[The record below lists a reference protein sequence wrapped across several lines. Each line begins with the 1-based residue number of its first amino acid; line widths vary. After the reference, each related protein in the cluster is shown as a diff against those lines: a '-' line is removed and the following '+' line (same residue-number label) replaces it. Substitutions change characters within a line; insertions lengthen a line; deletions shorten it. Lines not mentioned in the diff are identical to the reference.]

1 MCGFV
6 GFIDEND
13 QTYDHR
19 AAIIAM
25 ADAIAHRGP
34 DSEGYFND
42 GRTALGFRRLAIIDL
57 AGANQPLYNE
67 NRSLVLVFNGEIYN
81 YRELRRQLIAAG
93 HAFSTQGD
101 AEVVLH
107 GFEQWGE
114 GVLDRLRGMFAFA
127 LYDTATGELFCAR
140 DTFGIKPL
148 YYAVEGGRILFGSEI
163 KGLLAHPH
171 ARRSLNERRLA
182 HWLCMEYLPDEE
194 TLYAV
199 EGGRILFGSE
209 IKGLLAHPHAR
220 RSLNERRLAHWLC
233 MEYLPDEETLFEGVR
248 KLPAGHWLRWR
259 NGRAERGRWFVPRF
273 APDAGRSLKESAE
286 AIEAALRESV
296 AAHAIADVDV
306 GCFLSAGVDSSLV
319 AREAARIMEARAFTI
334 GWGEG
339 RFSELEAAATF
350 ARATGLP
357 NEGRILGAE
366 QFFASVPAVQYAM
379 DEPLPYAMDEPL
391 PNPSAVP
398 LYHLCAMAAESV
410 KVVLSGEG
418 ADELFGGYPYYQE
431 CLAFAPYMTVPAPA
445 RRALAAAARRLPEG
459 THGRRFLMR
468 GAHPLPERYIRLEY
482 NFPWAE
488 ALDLLAPE
496 LGARCAAAPTPWELA
511 APLFAEI
518 EADEITAMQTYNFP
532 WAEALDLLAPE
543 LGARCAAAPTP
554 WELAAPLFAEIE
566 ADEITAMQTADILTW
581 MQQDILLKADKMS
594 MASSLELRVPFL
606 DREVFALASTLP
618 VSQRVGRRETKIA
631 LRAAAARTLPQATAA
646 MPKQGFVTPLA
657 QWLRKDPWR
666 EQVHEVLNSE
676 RARRFFRTDRLN
688 ALLDE
693 HQRGPR
699 SHMKKIWSAYCFLIW
714 HEQYFG

>member
-19 AAIIAM
+19 ATIVAM
-25 ADAIAHRGP
+25 ANAIAHRGP
-34 DSEGYFND
+34 DSEGYFSD
-42 GRTALGFRRLAIIDL
+42 GRAALGFRRLAIIDL

-81 YRELRRQLIAAG
+81 YQELRRQLIAAG
-93 HAFSTQGD
+93 HTFSTQGD
-101 AEVVLH
+101 AEVMLH

-140 DTFGIKPL
+140 DAFGIKPL
-148 YYAVEGGRILFGSEI
+148 YYAAEG
-163 KGLLAHPH
+163 
-171 ARRSLNERRLA
+171 
-182 HWLCMEYLPDEE
+182 D
-194 TLYAV
+194 
-199 EGGRILFGSE
+199 RILFGSE

-319 AREAARIMEARAFTI
+319 AREAARIMEARTFTI

-357 NEGRILGAE
+357 NEGRILDAE
-366 QFFASVPAVQYAM
+366 QFFASVPAVQ
-379 DEPLPYAMDEPL
+379 YAMDEPL

-431 CLAFAPYMTVPAPA
+431 CLAFAPYMMVPAPA
-445 RRALAAAARRLPEG
+445 RRALAAAARHLPEG

-468 GAHPLPERYIRLEY
+468 GAHPLPERYIRLE
-482 NFPWAE
+482 
-488 ALDLLAPE
+488 
-496 LGARCAAAPTPWELA
+496 
-511 APLFAEI
+511 
-518 EADEITAMQTYNFP
+518 YNFP

-618 VSQRVGRRETKIA
+618 ASQRVGRRETKIA

-657 QWLRKDPWR
+657 QWLQEEPWHS
-666 EQVHEVLNSE
+666 QVREVLNSE

-699 SHMKKIWSAYCFLIW
+699 SHMKKIWSAYCFLNW
-714 HEQYFG
+714 HEQYFD

>member
-194 TLYAV
+194 TL
-199 EGGRILFGSE
+199 
-209 IKGLLAHPHAR
+209 
-220 RSLNERRLAHWLC
+220 
-233 MEYLPDEETLFEGVR
+233 FEGVR

-273 APDAGRSLKESAE
+273 APDAGRSLEESAE

-319 AREAARIMEARAFTI
+319 AREAARIMEARTFTI

-366 QFFASVPAVQYAM
+366 QFFALVPAVQ
-379 DEPLPYAMDEPL
+379 YAMDEPL

-445 RRALAAAARRLPEG
+445 RRALAAAARHLPEG

-468 GAHPLPERYIRLEY
+468 GAHPLPERYIRLE
-482 NFPWAE
+482 
-488 ALDLLAPE
+488 
-496 LGARCAAAPTPWELA
+496 
-511 APLFAEI
+511 
-518 EADEITAMQTYNFP
+518 YNFP

-618 VSQRVGRRETKIA
+618 ASQRVGRRETKIA

-657 QWLRKDPWR
+657 QWLQEEPWHS
-666 EQVHEVLNSE
+666 QVREVLNGE

-699 SHMKKIWSAYCFLIW
+699 SLMKKIWSAYCFLIW

>member
-19 AAIIAM
+19 AVIVAM

-34 DSEGYFND
+34 DSEGHFED
-42 GRTALGFRRLAIIDL
+42 GRAALGFRRLAIIDL

-114 GVLDRLRGMFAFA
+114 GALDRLRGMFAFA

-140 DTFGIKPL
+140 DAFGIKPL
-148 YYAVEGGRILFGSEI
+148 YYAAEG
-163 KGLLAHPH
+163 
-171 ARRSLNERRLA
+171 
-182 HWLCMEYLPDEE
+182 D
-194 TLYAV
+194 
-199 EGGRILFGSE
+199 RILFGSE

-233 MEYLPDEETLFEGVR
+233 MEYLPDEETLFEDVR
-248 KLPAGHWLRWR
+248 KLPAGHWLRWH

-273 APDAGRSLKESAE
+273 APDAGRSLEESAE

-319 AREAARIMEARAFTI
+319 AREAARIMEARTFTI

-339 RFSELEAAATF
+339 RFSELEAAAAF

-366 QFFASVPAVQYAM
+366 QFFASVPAVQ
-379 DEPLPYAMDEPL
+379 YAMDEPL

-431 CLAFAPYMTVPAPA
+431 CLAFAPYMMVPAPA
-445 RRALAAAARRLPEG
+445 RRALAAAARHLPEG

-468 GAHPLPERYIRLEY
+468 GAHPLPERYIRLE
-482 NFPWAE
+482 
-488 ALDLLAPE
+488 
-496 LGARCAAAPTPWELA
+496 
-511 APLFAEI
+511 
-518 EADEITAMQTYNFP
+518 YNFP

-618 VSQRVGRRETKIA
+618 ASQRVGRRETKIA

-657 QWLRKDPWR
+657 QWLREEPWHS
-666 EQVHEVLNSE
+666 QVREVLNSE

-714 HEQYFG
+714 HEQYFD

>member
-19 AAIIAM
+19 AAIAAM

-42 GRTALGFRRLAIIDL
+42 GRAALGFRRLAIIDL

-67 NRSLVLVFNGEIYN
+67 NRSLMLVFNGEIYN

-107 GFEQWGE
+107 GFERWGA

-140 DTFGIKPL
+140 DAFGIKPL
-148 YYAVEGGRILFGSEI
+148 YYAAEG
-163 KGLLAHPH
+163 
-171 ARRSLNERRLA
+171 
-182 HWLCMEYLPDEE
+182 D
-194 TLYAV
+194 
-199 EGGRILFGSE
+199 RILFGSE

-273 APDAGRSLKESAE
+273 APDAGRSLEESAE

-306 GCFLSAGVDSSLV
+306 GCSLSAGVDSSLV
-319 AREAARIMEARAFTI
+319 AREAARIMEARTFTI

-366 QFFASVPAVQYAM
+366 QFFASVPAVQ
-379 DEPLPYAMDEPL
+379 YAMDEPL

-518 EADEITAMQTYNFP
+518 K
-532 WAEALDLLAPE
+532 
-543 LGARCAAAPTP
+543 
-554 WELAAPLFAEIE
+554 

-618 VSQRVGRRETKIA
+618 AFQRVGRRETKIA

-657 QWLRKDPWR
+657 QWLQEEPWHS
-666 EQVHEVLNSE
+666 QVREVLNSE

-699 SHMKKIWSAYCFLIW
+699 SHMKKIWSAYCFLNW
-714 HEQYFG
+714 HEQYFD

>member
-13 QTYDHR
+13 QTYDRR
-19 AAIIAM
+19 AAIVAM

-34 DSEGYFND
+34 DSEGYFED
-42 GRTALGFRRLAIIDL
+42 GRAALGFRRLAIIDL

-107 GFEQWGE
+107 GFEQWGA

-140 DTFGIKPL
+140 DAFGIKPL
-148 YYAVEGGRILFGSEI
+148 YYAVEGDRILFGSEI

-171 ARRSLNERRLA
+171 A
-182 HWLCMEYLPDEE
+182 H
-194 TLYAV
+194 
-199 EGGRILFGSE
+199 
-209 IKGLLAHPHAR
+209 

-273 APDAGRSLKESAE
+273 APDAGRSLEESAE

-296 AAHAIADVDV
+296 AAHAIADVDA

-319 AREAARIMEARAFTI
+319 AREAARIMEARTFTI

-357 NEGRILGAE
+357 NEGRILDAE
-366 QFFASVPAVQYAM
+366 QFFASVPAVQ
-379 DEPLPYAMDEPL
+379 YAMDEPL

-431 CLAFAPYMTVPAPA
+431 CLAFAPYMAVPAPM
-445 RRALAAAARRLPEG
+445 RRAAGAAARRLPEG
-459 THGRRFLMR
+459 THGRRFLLR
-468 GAHPLPERYIRLEY
+468 GAHPLSERYLRLEY
-482 NFPWAE
+482 NVTWAE
-488 ALDLLAPE
+488 ALGLLAPE
-496 LGARCAAAPTPWELA
+496 VGARCAAAPAPWELT

-518 EADEITAMQTYNFP
+518 ET
-532 WAEALDLLAPE
+532 
-543 LGARCAAAPTP
+543 
-554 WELAAPLFAEIE
+554 
-566 ADEITAMQTADILTW
+566 DEITAMQTADILTW

-657 QWLRKDPWR
+657 QWLQEEPWHN
-666 EQVHEVLNSE
+666 QVREVLNSE

-699 SHMKKIWSAYCFLIW
+699 SHMKKIWSAYCFLNW
-714 HEQYFG
+714 HEQYFD

>member
-34 DSEGYFND
+34 DSEGYFED
-42 GRTALGFRRLAIIDL
+42 GRAALGFRRLAIIDL

-101 AEVVLH
+101 AEVALH

-140 DTFGIKPL
+140 DAFGIKPL

-163 KGLLAHPH
+163 KGLLAHP
-171 ARRSLNERRLA
+171 N
-182 HWLCMEYLPDEE
+182 
-194 TLYAV
+194 
-199 EGGRILFGSE
+199 
-209 IKGLLAHPHAR
+209 AR

-248 KLPAGHWLRWR
+248 KLSAGHWLRWR
-259 NGRAERGRWFVPRF
+259 DGHATCGRWFAPRF
-273 APDAGRSLKESAE
+273 VPDAGRSLEETAE
-286 AIEAALRESV
+286 AIEVALRESV

-319 AREAARIMEARAFTI
+319 AREAARIMEARTFTI

-366 QFFASVPAVQYAM
+366 QFFASVPAVQ
-379 DEPLPYAMDEPL
+379 YAMDEPL

-431 CLAFAPYMTVPAPA
+431 CLAFAPYMMVPAPA
-445 RRALAAAARRLPEG
+445 RRALAAAARHLPEG

-468 GAHPLPERYIRLEY
+468 GAHPLPERYIRLE
-482 NFPWAE
+482 
-488 ALDLLAPE
+488 
-496 LGARCAAAPTPWELA
+496 
-511 APLFAEI
+511 
-518 EADEITAMQTYNFP
+518 YNFP

-618 VSQRVGRRETKIA
+618 ASQRVGRRETKIA

-657 QWLRKDPWR
+657 QWLREEPWHS
-666 EQVHEVLNSE
+666 QVREVLNSE

-714 HEQYFG
+714 HEQYFD

>member
-19 AAIIAM
+19 AAIVAM

-34 DSEGYFND
+34 DSEGYFED
-42 GRTALGFRRLAIIDL
+42 GRAALGFRRLAIIDL

-107 GFEQWGE
+107 GFERWGA

-140 DTFGIKPL
+140 DAFGIKPL
-148 YYAVEGGRILFGSEI
+148 YYAAEG
-163 KGLLAHPH
+163 
-171 ARRSLNERRLA
+171 
-182 HWLCMEYLPDEE
+182 D
-194 TLYAV
+194 
-199 EGGRILFGSE
+199 RILFGSE

-319 AREAARIMEARAFTI
+319 AREAARIMEARTFTI

-357 NEGRILGAE
+357 NEGRILDAE
-366 QFFASVPAVQYAM
+366 QFFASVPAVQ
-379 DEPLPYAMDEPL
+379 YAMDEPL

-431 CLAFAPYMTVPAPA
+431 CLAFAPYMMVPAPA
-445 RRALAAAARRLPEG
+445 RRALAAAARHLPEG

-518 EADEITAMQTYNFP
+518 ET
-532 WAEALDLLAPE
+532 
-543 LGARCAAAPTP
+543 
-554 WELAAPLFAEIE
+554 
-566 ADEITAMQTADILTW
+566 DEITAMQTADILTW

-606 DREVFALASTLP
+606 DREVFDLASTLP
-618 VSQRVGRRETKIA
+618 ASQRVGRRETKIA

-657 QWLRKDPWR
+657 QWLREEPWHS
-666 EQVHEVLNSE
+666 QVREVLNSE

-714 HEQYFG
+714 HEQYFD

>member
-19 AAIIAM
+19 AAIVAM

-34 DSEGYFND
+34 DSEGYFED
-42 GRTALGFRRLAIIDL
+42 GRAALGFRRLAIIDL

-107 GFEQWGE
+107 GFERWGA

-140 DTFGIKPL
+140 DAFGIKPL
-148 YYAVEGGRILFGSEI
+148 YYAAEG
-163 KGLLAHPH
+163 
-171 ARRSLNERRLA
+171 
-182 HWLCMEYLPDEE
+182 D
-194 TLYAV
+194 
-199 EGGRILFGSE
+199 RILFGSE

-296 AAHAIADVDV
+296 TAHAIADVDV

-319 AREAARIMEARAFTI
+319 AREAARIMEARTFTI

-366 QFFASVPAVQYAM
+366 QFFASVPAVQ
-379 DEPLPYAMDEPL
+379 YAMDEPL

-431 CLAFAPYMTVPAPA
+431 CLAFAPYMTVPVPA

-518 EADEITAMQTYNFP
+518 K
-532 WAEALDLLAPE
+532 
-543 LGARCAAAPTP
+543 
-554 WELAAPLFAEIE
+554 

-618 VSQRVGRRETKIA
+618 ASQRVGRRETKIA
-631 LRAAAARTLPQATAA
+631 LRAAAARTLPQATAT

-657 QWLRKDPWR
+657 QWLQEEPWHS
-666 EQVHEVLNSE
+666 QVREVLNSE

-699 SHMKKIWSAYCFLIW
+699 SHMKKIWSAYCFLNW
-714 HEQYFG
+714 HEQYFD

>member
-19 AAIIAM
+19 AAIAAM

-42 GRTALGFRRLAIIDL
+42 GRAALGFRRLAIIDL

-114 GVLDRLRGMFAFA
+114 AVLDRLRGMFAFA

-140 DTFGIKPL
+140 DAFGIKPL
-148 YYAVEGGRILFGSEI
+148 Y
-163 KGLLAHPH
+163 
-171 ARRSLNERRLA
+171 
-182 HWLCMEYLPDEE
+182 
-194 TLYAV
+194 YAV

-273 APDAGRSLKESAE
+273 APDAGRSLEESAE

-319 AREAARIMEARAFTI
+319 AREAARIMEARTFTI

-357 NEGRILGAE
+357 NEGRILDAE
-366 QFFASVPAVQYAM
+366 QFFASVPAVQ
-379 DEPLPYAMDEPL
+379 YAMDEPL

-431 CLAFAPYMTVPAPA
+431 CLAFAPYMMVPAPG
-445 RRALAAAARRLPEG
+445 RRALAAAARHLPEG

-468 GAHPLPERYIRLEY
+468 GAHPLPERYIRLE
-482 NFPWAE
+482 
-488 ALDLLAPE
+488 
-496 LGARCAAAPTPWELA
+496 
-511 APLFAEI
+511 
-518 EADEITAMQTYNFP
+518 YNFP

-618 VSQRVGRRETKIA
+618 ASQRVGRRETKIA

-657 QWLRKDPWR
+657 QWLQEEPWHS
-666 EQVHEVLNSE
+666 QVREVLNSE

-714 HEQYFG
+714 HEQYFS

>member
-19 AAIIAM
+19 AAIVAM

-34 DSEGYFND
+34 DSEGYFED
-42 GRTALGFRRLAIIDL
+42 GRAALGFRRLAIIDL

-107 GFEQWGE
+107 GFERWGA

-140 DTFGIKPL
+140 DAFGIKPL
-148 YYAVEGGRILFGSEI
+148 YYAAEG
-163 KGLLAHPH
+163 
-171 ARRSLNERRLA
+171 
-182 HWLCMEYLPDEE
+182 D
-194 TLYAV
+194 
-199 EGGRILFGSE
+199 RILFGSE

-319 AREAARIMEARAFTI
+319 AREAARIMEARTFTI

-357 NEGRILGAE
+357 NEGRILDAE
-366 QFFASVPAVQYAM
+366 QFFASVPAVQ
-379 DEPLPYAMDEPL
+379 YAMDEPL

-431 CLAFAPYMTVPAPA
+431 CLAFAPYMMVPAPA
-445 RRALAAAARRLPEG
+445 RRALAAAARHLPEG

-468 GAHPLPERYIRLEY
+468 GAHPLPERYIRLE
-482 NFPWAE
+482 
-488 ALDLLAPE
+488 
-496 LGARCAAAPTPWELA
+496 
-511 APLFAEI
+511 
-518 EADEITAMQTYNFP
+518 YNFP

-618 VSQRVGRRETKIA
+618 ASQRVGRRETKIA

-657 QWLRKDPWR
+657 QWLREEPWHS
-666 EQVHEVLNSE
+666 QVREVLNSE

-714 HEQYFG
+714 HEQYFD

>member
-19 AAIIAM
+19 AAIVAM

-34 DSEGYFND
+34 DSEGYFED
-42 GRTALGFRRLAIIDL
+42 GRAALGFRRLAIIDL

-107 GFEQWGE
+107 GFERWGA

-140 DTFGIKPL
+140 DAFGIKPL
-148 YYAVEGGRILFGSEI
+148 YYAAEG
-163 KGLLAHPH
+163 
-171 ARRSLNERRLA
+171 
-182 HWLCMEYLPDEE
+182 D
-194 TLYAV
+194 
-199 EGGRILFGSE
+199 RILFGSE

-319 AREAARIMEARAFTI
+319 AQEAARIMEARTFTI

-339 RFSELEAAATF
+339 RFSELEAAAAF

-366 QFFASVPAVQYAM
+366 QFFASVPAVQ
-379 DEPLPYAMDEPL
+379 YAMDEPL

-431 CLAFAPYMTVPAPA
+431 CLAFAPYMMVPAPA
-445 RRALAAAARRLPEG
+445 RRALAAAARHLPEG

-468 GAHPLPERYIRLEY
+468 GAHPLPERYIRLE
-482 NFPWAE
+482 
-488 ALDLLAPE
+488 
-496 LGARCAAAPTPWELA
+496 
-511 APLFAEI
+511 
-518 EADEITAMQTYNFP
+518 YNFP

-618 VSQRVGRRETKIA
+618 ASQRVGRRETKIA

-657 QWLRKDPWR
+657 QWLQEEPWHS
-666 EQVHEVLNSE
+666 QVREVLNSE

-699 SHMKKIWSAYCFLIW
+699 SHMKKIWSAYCFLNW

>member
-34 DSEGYFND
+34 DSEGYFED
-42 GRTALGFRRLAIIDL
+42 GRAALGFRRLAIIDL

-140 DTFGIKPL
+140 DAFGIKPL

-163 KGLLAHPH
+163 KGLLAHP
-171 ARRSLNERRLA
+171 N
-182 HWLCMEYLPDEE
+182 
-194 TLYAV
+194 
-199 EGGRILFGSE
+199 
-209 IKGLLAHPHAR
+209 AR

-248 KLPAGHWLRWR
+248 KLSAGHWLRWR
-259 NGRAERGRWFVPRF
+259 DGHATCGRWFAPRF
-273 APDAGRSLKESAE
+273 VPDAGRSLEETAE
-286 AIEAALRESV
+286 AIEVALRESV

-319 AREAARIMEARAFTI
+319 AREAARIMEARTFTI

-357 NEGRILGAE
+357 NEGRILDAE
-366 QFFASVPAVQYAM
+366 QFFASVPAVQ
-379 DEPLPYAMDEPL
+379 YAMDEPL

-468 GAHPLPERYIRLEY
+468 GAHPLPERYIRLEH
-482 NFPWAE
+482 
-488 ALDLLAPE
+488 
-496 LGARCAAAPTPWELA
+496 
-511 APLFAEI
+511 
-518 EADEITAMQTYNFP
+518 NFP

-618 VSQRVGRRETKIA
+618 ASQRVGRRETKIA
-631 LRAAAARTLPQATAA
+631 LRAAAARTLPQATAS

-657 QWLRKDPWR
+657 QWLQEEPWHS
-666 EQVHEVLNSE
+666 QVREVLNSE

-699 SHMKKIWSAYCFLIW
+699 SHMKKIWSAYCFLNW
-714 HEQYFG
+714 HEQYFD

>member
-19 AAIIAM
+19 AAIAAM

-34 DSEGYFND
+34 DSEGYFED
-42 GRTALGFRRLAIIDL
+42 GRAALGFRRLAIIDL

-114 GVLDRLRGMFAFA
+114 AVLDRLRGMFAFA

-140 DTFGIKPL
+140 DAFGIKPL
-148 YYAVEGGRILFGSEI
+148 YYAAEG
-163 KGLLAHPH
+163 
-171 ARRSLNERRLA
+171 
-182 HWLCMEYLPDEE
+182 D
-194 TLYAV
+194 
-199 EGGRILFGSE
+199 RILFGSE

-319 AREAARIMEARAFTI
+319 AREAARIMEARTFTI

-366 QFFASVPAVQYAM
+366 QFFASVPAVQ
-379 DEPLPYAMDEPL
+379 YAMDEPL

-445 RRALAAAARRLPEG
+445 RRALAAAARHLPEG

-468 GAHPLPERYIRLEY
+468 GAHPLPERYIRLE
-482 NFPWAE
+482 
-488 ALDLLAPE
+488 
-496 LGARCAAAPTPWELA
+496 
-511 APLFAEI
+511 
-518 EADEITAMQTYNFP
+518 YNFP

-618 VSQRVGRRETKIA
+618 ASQRVGRRETKIA

-657 QWLRKDPWR
+657 QWLQEEPWHS
-666 EQVHEVLNSE
+666 QVREVLNSE

-699 SHMKKIWSAYCFLIW
+699 SHMKKIWSAYCFLNW
-714 HEQYFG
+714 HEQYFD

>member
-19 AAIIAM
+19 AAIVAM

-34 DSEGYFND
+34 DSEGYFED
-42 GRTALGFRRLAIIDL
+42 GRAALGFRRLAIIDL

-107 GFEQWGE
+107 GFERWGA

-140 DTFGIKPL
+140 DAFGIKPL
-148 YYAVEGGRILFGSEI
+148 YYA
-163 KGLLAHPH
+163 A
-171 ARRSLNERRLA
+171 
-182 HWLCMEYLPDEE
+182 
-194 TLYAV
+194 

-273 APDAGRSLKESAE
+273 APDAGRSLEESAE

-319 AREAARIMEARAFTI
+319 AREAARIMEARTFTI

-366 QFFASVPAVQYAM
+366 QFFASVPAVQ
-379 DEPLPYAMDEPL
+379 YAMDEPL

-431 CLAFAPYMTVPAPA
+431 CLAFAPYMAVPAPM
-445 RRALAAAARRLPEG
+445 RRAAGAAARRLPEG
-459 THGRRFLMR
+459 THGRRFLLR
-468 GAHPLPERYIRLEY
+468 GAHPLSERYIRLEY
-482 NFPWAE
+482 NFTWAE
-488 ALDLLAPE
+488 ALGLLAPE
-496 LGARCAAAPTPWELA
+496 VGARCAAAPAPWELT

-518 EADEITAMQTYNFP
+518 ET
-532 WAEALDLLAPE
+532 
-543 LGARCAAAPTP
+543 
-554 WELAAPLFAEIE
+554 
-566 ADEITAMQTADILTW
+566 DEITAMQTADILTW

-594 MASSLELRVPFL
+594 MALSLELRVPFL

-657 QWLRKDPWR
+657 QWLQEEPWHN
-666 EQVHEVLNSE
+666 QVREVLNSE

-699 SHMKKIWSAYCFLIW
+699 SHMKKIWSAYCFLNW
-714 HEQYFG
+714 HEQYFD

>member
-194 TLYAV
+194 TL
-199 EGGRILFGSE
+199 
-209 IKGLLAHPHAR
+209 
-220 RSLNERRLAHWLC
+220 
-233 MEYLPDEETLFEGVR
+233 FEGVR

-273 APDAGRSLKESAE
+273 APDAGRSLEESAE

-319 AREAARIMEARAFTI
+319 AREAACIMEARAFTI

-357 NEGRILGAE
+357 NEGCILGAE
-366 QFFASVPAVQYAM
+366 QFFASVPAVQ
-379 DEPLPYAMDEPL
+379 YAMDEPL

-468 GAHPLPERYIRLEY
+468 GAHPLPERYIRLE
-482 NFPWAE
+482 
-488 ALDLLAPE
+488 
-496 LGARCAAAPTPWELA
+496 
-511 APLFAEI
+511 
-518 EADEITAMQTYNFP
+518 YNFP

>member
-19 AAIIAM
+19 AAIVAM

-34 DSEGYFND
+34 DSEGYFED
-42 GRTALGFRRLAIIDL
+42 GRAALGFRRLAIIDL

-114 GVLDRLRGMFAFA
+114 AVLDRLRGMFAFA

-140 DTFGIKPL
+140 DAFGIKPL

-163 KGLLAHPH
+163 KGLLAHP
-171 ARRSLNERRLA
+171 N
-182 HWLCMEYLPDEE
+182 
-194 TLYAV
+194 
-199 EGGRILFGSE
+199 
-209 IKGLLAHPHAR
+209 AR

-248 KLPAGHWLRWR
+248 KLSAGHWLRWR
-259 NGRAERGRWFVPRF
+259 NGRAERGRWFALRF

-296 AAHAIADVDV
+296 TAHAIADVDV

-319 AREAARIMEARAFTI
+319 AREAARIMEARTFTI

-357 NEGRILGAE
+357 NEGRILDAE
-366 QFFASVPAVQYAM
+366 QFFASVPAVQ
-379 DEPLPYAMDEPL
+379 YAMDEPL

-431 CLAFAPYMTVPAPA
+431 CLAFAPYMMVPAPA
-445 RRALAAAARRLPEG
+445 RRALAAAARHLPEG

-518 EADEITAMQTYNFP
+518 EADEITT
-532 WAEALDLLAPE
+532 
-543 LGARCAAAPTP
+543 
-554 WELAAPLFAEIE
+554 
-566 ADEITAMQTADILTW
+566 MQTADILTW

-618 VSQRVGRRETKIA
+618 VSQRVSRRETKIA

-699 SHMKKIWSAYCFLIW
+699 SHMKKIWSAYCFLNW
-714 HEQYFG
+714 HEQYFD

>member
-19 AAIIAM
+19 TAIVAM
-25 ADAIAHRGP
+25 ANAIAHRGP
-34 DSEGYFND
+34 DSEGYFSD
-42 GRTALGFRRLAIIDL
+42 GRAALGFRRLAIIDL

-67 NRSLVLVFNGEIYN
+67 NRSLVLVFNGEVYN
-81 YRELRRQLIAAG
+81 YRELRRQLAAAG
-93 HAFSTQGD
+93 HVFSTQGD

-114 GVLDRLRGMFAFA
+114 SVLDRLRGMFAFA
-127 LYDTATGELFCAR
+127 LYRHGTGELFCAR
-140 DTFGIKPL
+140 DAFGIKPL
-148 YYAVEGGRILFGSEI
+148 YYAVEGDRILFGSEI
-163 KGLLAHPH
+163 KGLLAHP
-171 ARRSLNERRLA
+171 RA
-182 HWLCMEYLPDEE
+182 H
-194 TLYAV
+194 
-199 EGGRILFGSE
+199 
-209 IKGLLAHPHAR
+209 

-259 NGRAERGRWFVPRF
+259 KGRMECGRWFAPRF
-273 APDAGRSLKESAE
+273 APDAGRNLEESAE

-296 AAHAIADVDV
+296 AAHAIADVEV

-319 AREAARIMEARAFTI
+319 AREASRIMEARTFTI

-339 RFSELEAAATF
+339 RFSELEAAAAF

-357 NEGRILGAE
+357 NEGCILDAA
-366 QFFASVPAVQYAM
+366 QFFESVPAVQ
-379 DEPLPYAMDEPL
+379 YAMDEPL

-431 CLAFAPYMTVPAPA
+431 CLAFAPYMAVPVPV
-445 RRALAAAARRLPEG
+445 RRAASAAARHLPEG
-459 THGRRFLMR
+459 THGRRFLLR
-468 GAHPLPERYIRLEY
+468 GAHGLPERYIRLEY
-482 NFPWAE
+482 NFTWAE
-488 ALDLLAPE
+488 ALGLLAPE
-496 LGARCAAAPTPWELA
+496 VGARCAAAPAPWELT

-518 EADEITAMQTYNFP
+518 VGSGKACGDAPDEV
-532 WAEALDLLAPE
+532 
-543 LGARCAAAPTP
+543 
-554 WELAAPLFAEIE
+554 
-566 ADEITAMQTADILTW
+566 TAMQTADILTW

-618 VSQRVGRRETKIA
+618 AAQRVGRHETKIA

-646 MPKQGFVTPLA
+646 MPKQGFITPLA
-657 QWLRKDPWR
+657 QWLREEPWNA
-666 EQVHEVLNSE
+666 QVREVLNSE
-676 RARRFFRTDRLN
+676 RARRLFHTERLN

-693 HQRGPR
+693 HQRSAC

>member
-19 AAIIAM
+19 AVIVAM

-34 DSEGYFND
+34 DSEGYFED
-42 GRTALGFRRLAIIDL
+42 GRAALGFRRLAIIDL

-107 GFEQWGE
+107 GFERWGA

-140 DTFGIKPL
+140 DAFGIKPL
-148 YYAVEGGRILFGSEI
+148 YYAAEG
-163 KGLLAHPH
+163 
-171 ARRSLNERRLA
+171 
-182 HWLCMEYLPDEE
+182 D
-194 TLYAV
+194 
-199 EGGRILFGSE
+199 RILFGSE

-319 AREAARIMEARAFTI
+319 AREAARIMEARTSTI

-350 ARATGLP
+350 ARATGLS
-357 NEGRILGAE
+357 NEGRILDAE
-366 QFFASVPAVQYAM
+366 QFFASVPAVQ
-379 DEPLPYAMDEPL
+379 YAMDEPL

-431 CLAFAPYMTVPAPA
+431 CLAFAPYMMVPAPA
-445 RRALAAAARRLPEG
+445 RRALAAAARHLPEG

-468 GAHPLPERYIRLEY
+468 GAHPLPERYIRLE
-482 NFPWAE
+482 
-488 ALDLLAPE
+488 
-496 LGARCAAAPTPWELA
+496 
-511 APLFAEI
+511 
-518 EADEITAMQTYNFP
+518 YNFP

-618 VSQRVGRRETKIA
+618 VSQRVSRRETKIA

-657 QWLRKDPWR
+657 QWLQEEPWHS
-666 EQVHEVLNSE
+666 QVREVLNSE

-699 SHMKKIWSAYCFLIW
+699 SHMKKIWSAYCFLNW
-714 HEQYFG
+714 HEQYFD

>member
-194 TLYAV
+194 TL
-199 EGGRILFGSE
+199 
-209 IKGLLAHPHAR
+209 
-220 RSLNERRLAHWLC
+220 
-233 MEYLPDEETLFEGVR
+233 FEGVR

-273 APDAGRSLKESAE
+273 APDAGRSLEESAE

-379 DEPLPYAMDEPL
+379 DEPLP
-391 PNPSAVP
+391 NPSAVP

-445 RRALAAAARRLPEG
+445 HRALAAAARRLPEG

-468 GAHPLPERYIRLEY
+468 GAHPLPERYIRLE
-482 NFPWAE
+482 
-488 ALDLLAPE
+488 
-496 LGARCAAAPTPWELA
+496 
-511 APLFAEI
+511 
-518 EADEITAMQTYNFP
+518 YNFP

>member
-194 TLYAV
+194 TL
-199 EGGRILFGSE
+199 
-209 IKGLLAHPHAR
+209 
-220 RSLNERRLAHWLC
+220 
-233 MEYLPDEETLFEGVR
+233 FEGVR

-319 AREAARIMEARAFTI
+319 AREAARIMEARTFTI

-379 DEPLPYAMDEPL
+379 DEPLP
-391 PNPSAVP
+391 NPSAVP

-431 CLAFAPYMTVPAPA
+431 RLAFAPYMTVPAPA

-468 GAHPLPERYIRLEY
+468 GAHPLPERYIRLE
-482 NFPWAE
+482 
-488 ALDLLAPE
+488 
-496 LGARCAAAPTPWELA
+496 
-511 APLFAEI
+511 
-518 EADEITAMQTYNFP
+518 YNFP

>member
-19 AAIIAM
+19 AAIAAM

-34 DSEGYFND
+34 DSEGHFND
-42 GRTALGFRRLAIIDL
+42 GRAALGFRRLAIIDL

-114 GVLDRLRGMFAFA
+114 AVLDRLRGMFAFA

-140 DTFGIKPL
+140 DAFGIKPL
-148 YYAVEGGRILFGSEI
+148 YYAVEG
-163 KGLLAHPH
+163 
-171 ARRSLNERRLA
+171 
-182 HWLCMEYLPDEE
+182 D
-194 TLYAV
+194 
-199 EGGRILFGSE
+199 RILFGSE

-233 MEYLPDEETLFEGVR
+233 MEYLPDEETLFEDVR

-319 AREAARIMEARAFTI
+319 AREAARIMEARTFTI

-366 QFFASVPAVQYAM
+366 QFFALVPAVQ
-379 DEPLPYAMDEPL
+379 YAMDEPL

-445 RRALAAAARRLPEG
+445 RRALAAAARHLPEG

-468 GAHPLPERYIRLEY
+468 GAHPLPERYIRLE
-482 NFPWAE
+482 
-488 ALDLLAPE
+488 
-496 LGARCAAAPTPWELA
+496 
-511 APLFAEI
+511 
-518 EADEITAMQTYNFP
+518 YNFP

-618 VSQRVGRRETKIA
+618 ASQRVGRRETKIA

-657 QWLRKDPWR
+657 QWLQEEPWHS
-666 EQVHEVLNSE
+666 QVREVLNGE

>member
-19 AAIIAM
+19 AAIVAM

-34 DSEGYFND
+34 DSEGYFED
-42 GRTALGFRRLAIIDL
+42 GRAALGFRRLAIIDL

-107 GFEQWGE
+107 GFERWGA

-140 DTFGIKPL
+140 DAFGIKPL
-148 YYAVEGGRILFGSEI
+148 YYAAEGDRILFGSEI
-163 KGLLAHPH
+163 KGVLAHPH
-171 ARRSLNERRLA
+171 A
-182 HWLCMEYLPDEE
+182 H
-194 TLYAV
+194 
-199 EGGRILFGSE
+199 
-209 IKGLLAHPHAR
+209 

-248 KLPAGHWLRWR
+248 KLSAGHWLRWR
-259 NGRAERGRWFVPRF
+259 NGRAECGRWFVPRF
-273 APDAGRSLKESAE
+273 APDAGRSLEESAE

-306 GCFLSAGVDSSLV
+306 GCFLSAGMDSSLV
-319 AREAARIMEARAFTI
+319 AREAARIMEARTFTI

-357 NEGRILGAE
+357 NEGRILDAE
-366 QFFASVPAVQYAM
+366 QFFASVPAVQ
-379 DEPLPYAMDEPL
+379 YAMDEPL

-418 ADELFGGYPYYQE
+418 TDELFGGYPYYQE

-445 RRALAAAARRLPEG
+445 RRALAAAARHLPEG

-468 GAHPLPERYIRLEY
+468 GAHPLPERYIRLE
-482 NFPWAE
+482 
-488 ALDLLAPE
+488 
-496 LGARCAAAPTPWELA
+496 
-511 APLFAEI
+511 
-518 EADEITAMQTYNFP
+518 YNFP

-618 VSQRVGRRETKIA
+618 ASHRVGRRETKIA
-631 LRAAAARTLPQATAA
+631 LRTAAARTLPQATAA

-657 QWLRKDPWR
+657 QWLQEEPWHS
-666 EQVHEVLNSE
+666 QVREVLNSE

-699 SHMKKIWSAYCFLIW
+699 SHMKKIWSAYCFLNW

>member
-6 GFIDEND
+6 GLLDDND

-19 AAIIAM
+19 AAIVAM

-34 DSEGYFND
+34 DSEGYFED
-42 GRTALGFRRLAIIDL
+42 GRAALGFRRLAIIDL

-81 YRELRRQLIAAG
+81 YWELRRQLIAAG

-107 GFEQWGE
+107 GFERWGA

-140 DTFGIKPL
+140 DAFGIKPL
-148 YYAVEGGRILFGSEI
+148 YYAAEG
-163 KGLLAHPH
+163 
-171 ARRSLNERRLA
+171 
-182 HWLCMEYLPDEE
+182 D
-194 TLYAV
+194 
-199 EGGRILFGSE
+199 RILFGSE

-273 APDAGRSLKESAE
+273 APDAGRSLEESAE

-319 AREAARIMEARAFTI
+319 AREAARIMEARTFTI

-357 NEGRILGAE
+357 NEGRILDAE
-366 QFFASVPAVQYAM
+366 QFFASVPAVQ
-379 DEPLPYAMDEPL
+379 YAMDEPL

-445 RRALAAAARRLPEG
+445 RRALAAAARHLPEG

-518 EADEITAMQTYNFP
+518 EADEITAMQTAY
-532 WAEALDLLAPE
+532 
-543 LGARCAAAPTP
+543 
-554 WELAAPLFAEIE
+554 
-566 ADEITAMQTADILTW
+566 ILTW

-618 VSQRVGRRETKIA
+618 ASQRVGRRETKIA

-657 QWLRKDPWR
+657 QWLQEEPWHSQVR
-666 EQVHEVLNSE
+666 EVPNSE

-699 SHMKKIWSAYCFLIW
+699 SHMKKIWSAYCFLNW

>member
-19 AAIIAM
+19 AAIVAM

-34 DSEGYFND
+34 DSEGYFED
-42 GRTALGFRRLAIIDL
+42 GRASLGFRRLAIIDL

-114 GVLDRLRGMFAFA
+114 AVLDRLRGMFAFA

-140 DTFGIKPL
+140 DAFGIKPF

-163 KGLLAHPH
+163 KGLLAHP
-171 ARRSLNERRLA
+171 N
-182 HWLCMEYLPDEE
+182 
-194 TLYAV
+194 
-199 EGGRILFGSE
+199 
-209 IKGLLAHPHAR
+209 AR

-248 KLPAGHWLRWR
+248 KLSAGHWLRWR

-273 APDAGRSLKESAE
+273 APDAERSLKESAE

-319 AREAARIMEARAFTI
+319 AREAARIMEARTFTI

-357 NEGRILGAE
+357 NEGRILDAE
-366 QFFASVPAVQYAM
+366 QFFASVPAVQ
-379 DEPLPYAMDEPL
+379 YAMDEPL

-431 CLAFAPYMTVPAPA
+431 CLAFAPYMMVPAPA
-445 RRALAAAARRLPEG
+445 RRALAAAARHLPEG

-496 LGARCAAAPTPWELA
+496 VGARCAAAPAPWELT

-518 EADEITAMQTYNFP
+518 ET
-532 WAEALDLLAPE
+532 
-543 LGARCAAAPTP
+543 
-554 WELAAPLFAEIE
+554 
-566 ADEITAMQTADILTW
+566 DEITAMQTADILTW

-618 VSQRVGRRETKIA
+618 ASQRVGRRETKIA

-657 QWLRKDPWR
+657 QWLQEEPWHS
-666 EQVHEVLNSE
+666 QVREVLNSE

-714 HEQYFG
+714 HEQYFD

>member
-19 AAIIAM
+19 ATIVAM
-25 ADAIAHRGP
+25 ANAIAHRGP
-34 DSEGYFND
+34 DSEGYFSD
-42 GRTALGFRRLAIIDL
+42 GRAALGFRRLAIIDL

-81 YRELRRQLIAAG
+81 YQELRRQLIAAG
-93 HAFSTQGD
+93 HTFSTQGD
-101 AEVVLH
+101 AEVMLH

-127 LYDTATGELFCAR
+127 LYRPATGELFCAR
-140 DTFGIKPL
+140 DAFGIKPL
-148 YYAVEGGRILFGSEI
+148 YYAVEGERILFGSEI
-163 KGLLAHPH
+163 KGLITHPRAH
-171 ARRSLNERRLA
+171 
-182 HWLCMEYLPDEE
+182 
-194 TLYAV
+194 
-199 EGGRILFGSE
+199 
-209 IKGLLAHPHAR
+209 

-259 NGRAERGRWFVPRF
+259 DGRAECGRWFAPRF
-273 APDAGRSLKESAE
+273 VPDASRSLEESAE
-286 AIEAALRESV
+286 AIEATLRESV
-296 AAHAIADVDV
+296 AAHAIADVNV

-319 AREAARIMEARAFTI
+319 AREAARIMEARTFTI

-357 NEGRILGAE
+357 NEGCILGAE
-366 QFFASVPAVQYAM
+366 QFFASVPAVQ
-379 DEPLPYAMDEPL
+379 YAMDEPL

-431 CLAFAPYMTVPAPA
+431 CLAFAPYMAVPVPV
-445 RRALAAAARRLPEG
+445 RRALGSAARRLPEG
-459 THGRRFLMR
+459 VRGRRFLMR

-482 NFPWAE
+482 NFPWDE
-488 ALDLLAPE
+488 ALALLSPE
-496 LGARCAAAPTPWELA
+496 LSRLCAEAPTPWELE

-518 EADEITAMQTYNFP
+518 
-532 WAEALDLLAPE
+532 
-543 LGARCAAAPTP
+543 GAAAP
-554 WELAAPLFAEIE
+554 
-566 ADEITAMQTADILTW
+566 DEVTAMQTADILTW

-594 MASSLELRVPFL
+594 MAASLELRVPFL
-606 DREVFALASTLP
+606 DREVFAVARTLP
-618 VSQRVGRRETKIA
+618 ASRRVTRRETKPA
-631 LRAAAARTLPQATAA
+631 LRRAAARALPAATAA
-646 MPKQGFVTPLA
+646 RPKIGFTTPLA
-657 QWLRKDPWR
+657 QWLREEPWAT
-666 EQVHEVLNSE
+666 QVREVLNGDA
-676 RARRFFRTDRLN
+676 ARTFFRTDRLS
-688 ALLDE
+688 ALMDE
-693 HQRGPR
+693 HQRGVR
-699 SHMKKIWSAYCFLIW
+699 SNMKKIWSAYCFLIW

>member
-19 AAIIAM
+19 AAITAM

-194 TLYAV
+194 TL
-199 EGGRILFGSE
+199 
-209 IKGLLAHPHAR
+209 
-220 RSLNERRLAHWLC
+220 
-233 MEYLPDEETLFEGVR
+233 FEGVR

-273 APDAGRSLKESAE
+273 APDAGRSLEESAE

-379 DEPLPYAMDEPL
+379 DEPLP
-391 PNPSAVP
+391 NPSAVP

-468 GAHPLPERYIRLEY
+468 GAHPLPERYIRLE
-482 NFPWAE
+482 
-488 ALDLLAPE
+488 
-496 LGARCAAAPTPWELA
+496 
-511 APLFAEI
+511 
-518 EADEITAMQTYNFP
+518 YNFP

>member
-6 GFIDEND
+6 GLLDEND

-19 AAIIAM
+19 AAIAAM

-34 DSEGYFND
+34 DSEGYFED
-42 GRTALGFRRLAIIDL
+42 GRAALGFRRLAIIDL

-114 GVLDRLRGMFAFA
+114 AVLDRLRGMFAFA

-140 DTFGIKPL
+140 DAFGIKPL
-148 YYAVEGGRILFGSEI
+148 YYAAEG
-163 KGLLAHPH
+163 
-171 ARRSLNERRLA
+171 
-182 HWLCMEYLPDEE
+182 D
-194 TLYAV
+194 
-199 EGGRILFGSE
+199 RILFGSE

-259 NGRAERGRWFVPRF
+259 NGRAECGRWFVPRF
-273 APDAGRSLKESAE
+273 APDAGRSLEESAE

-319 AREAARIMEARAFTI
+319 AREAARIMEARTFTI

-366 QFFASVPAVQYAM
+366 QFFASVPAVQ
-379 DEPLPYAMDEPL
+379 YAMDEPL

-431 CLAFAPYMTVPAPA
+431 CLAFAPYMMVPAPA
-445 RRALAAAARRLPEG
+445 RRALAAAARHLPEG

-468 GAHPLPERYIRLEY
+468 GAHPLPERYIRLE
-482 NFPWAE
+482 
-488 ALDLLAPE
+488 
-496 LGARCAAAPTPWELA
+496 
-511 APLFAEI
+511 
-518 EADEITAMQTYNFP
+518 YNFP

-618 VSQRVGRRETKIA
+618 ASQRVGRRETKIA

-657 QWLRKDPWR
+657 QWLQEEPWHS
-666 EQVHEVLNSE
+666 QVREVLNSE

-714 HEQYFG
+714 HEQYFD

>member
-19 AAIIAM
+19 AAIVAM

-34 DSEGYFND
+34 DSEGYFED
-42 GRTALGFRRLAIIDL
+42 GRAALGFRRLAIIDL

-107 GFEQWGE
+107 GFERWGA

-140 DTFGIKPL
+140 DAFGIKPL

-171 ARRSLNERRLA
+171 ARRSLNER
-182 HWLCMEYLPDEE
+182 W
-194 TLYAV
+194 
-199 EGGRILFGSE
+199 
-209 IKGLLAHPHAR
+209 
-220 RSLNERRLAHWLC
+220 LAHWLC

-259 NGRAERGRWFVPRF
+259 NGRAECGRWFVPRF
-273 APDAGRSLKESAE
+273 APDAGRSLKKSAE

-306 GCFLSAGVDSSLV
+306 GCFLSAGMDSSLV
-319 AREAARIMEARAFTI
+319 AREAARIMEARTFTI

-357 NEGRILGAE
+357 NEGRILDAE
-366 QFFASVPAVQYAM
+366 QFFASVPAVQ
-379 DEPLPYAMDEPL
+379 YAMDEPL

-431 CLAFAPYMTVPAPA
+431 CLAFAPYMMVPAPA
-445 RRALAAAARRLPEG
+445 RRALAAAARHLPEG
-459 THGRRFLMR
+459 IHGRRFLMR

-518 EADEITAMQTYNFP
+518 EADET
-532 WAEALDLLAPE
+532 
-543 LGARCAAAPTP
+543 
-554 WELAAPLFAEIE
+554 
-566 ADEITAMQTADILTW
+566 TAMQTADILTW

-618 VSQRVGRRETKIA
+618 ASQRVGRRETKIA
-631 LRAAAARTLPQATAA
+631 LRAAAARTLPQATAT

-657 QWLRKDPWR
+657 QWLREEPWHS
-666 EQVHEVLNSE
+666 QVREVLNSE

-693 HQRGPR
+693 HQHGTR

-714 HEQYFG
+714 HEQYFS

>member
-19 AAIIAM
+19 AAIVAM

-34 DSEGYFND
+34 DSEGYFED
-42 GRTALGFRRLAIIDL
+42 GRAALGFRRLAIIDL

-127 LYDTATGELFCAR
+127 LYDTTTGELFCAR
-140 DTFGIKPL
+140 DAFGIKPL
-148 YYAVEGGRILFGSEI
+148 YYAAEG
-163 KGLLAHPH
+163 
-171 ARRSLNERRLA
+171 
-182 HWLCMEYLPDEE
+182 D
-194 TLYAV
+194 
-199 EGGRILFGSE
+199 RILFGSE

-273 APDAGRSLKESAE
+273 APDAGRSLKKSAE

-319 AREAARIMEARAFTI
+319 AREAARIMEARTFTI

-366 QFFASVPAVQYAM
+366 QFFASVPAVQ
-379 DEPLPYAMDEPL
+379 YAMDEPL

-431 CLAFAPYMTVPAPA
+431 CLAFAPYMAVPAPM
-445 RRALAAAARRLPEG
+445 RRAAGAAARRLPEG
-459 THGRRFLMR
+459 THGRRFLLR
-468 GAHPLPERYIRLEY
+468 GAHPLSERYIRLEY
-482 NFPWAE
+482 NFTWAE
-488 ALDLLAPE
+488 ALGLLAPE
-496 LGARCAAAPTPWELA
+496 VGARCAAAPAPWELT

-518 EADEITAMQTYNFP
+518 ET
-532 WAEALDLLAPE
+532 
-543 LGARCAAAPTP
+543 
-554 WELAAPLFAEIE
+554 
-566 ADEITAMQTADILTW
+566 DEITAMQTADILTW

-657 QWLRKDPWR
+657 QWLQEEPWHS
-666 EQVHEVLNSE
+666 QVREVLNGE

-699 SHMKKIWSAYCFLIW
+699 SHMKKIWSAYCFLNW
-714 HEQYFG
+714 HEQYFD

>member
-19 AAIIAM
+19 AAIVAM

-34 DSEGYFND
+34 DSEGYFED
-42 GRTALGFRRLAIIDL
+42 GRAALGFRRLAIIDL

-107 GFEQWGE
+107 GFERWGA

-140 DTFGIKPL
+140 DAFGIKPL
-148 YYAVEGGRILFGSEI
+148 YYAAEGDRILFGSEI

-171 ARRSLNERRLA
+171 ARRN
-182 HWLCMEYLPDEE
+182 
-194 TLYAV
+194 
-199 EGGRILFGSE
+199 
-209 IKGLLAHPHAR
+209 
-220 RSLNERRLAHWLC
+220 LNERRLAHWLC

-296 AAHAIADVDV
+296 TAHAIADVDV

-319 AREAARIMEARAFTI
+319 AREAARIMEARTFTI

-366 QFFASVPAVQYAM
+366 QFFASVPAVQ
-379 DEPLPYAMDEPL
+379 YAMDEPL

-431 CLAFAPYMTVPAPA
+431 CLAFAPYMTVPVPA

-518 EADEITAMQTYNFP
+518 K
-532 WAEALDLLAPE
+532 
-543 LGARCAAAPTP
+543 
-554 WELAAPLFAEIE
+554 

-618 VSQRVGRRETKIA
+618 ASQRVGRRETKIA
-631 LRAAAARTLPQATAA
+631 LRAAAARTLPQATAT

-657 QWLRKDPWR
+657 QWLQEEPWHS
-666 EQVHEVLNSE
+666 QVREVLNSE

>member
-34 DSEGYFND
+34 DSEGYFED
-42 GRTALGFRRLAIIDL
+42 GRAALGFRRLAIIDL

-140 DTFGIKPL
+140 DAFGIKPL

-163 KGLLAHPH
+163 KGLLAHP
-171 ARRSLNERRLA
+171 N
-182 HWLCMEYLPDEE
+182 
-194 TLYAV
+194 
-199 EGGRILFGSE
+199 
-209 IKGLLAHPHAR
+209 AR

-248 KLPAGHWLRWR
+248 KLSAGHWLRWR
-259 NGRAERGRWFVPRF
+259 DGHATCGRWFAPRF
-273 APDAGRSLKESAE
+273 VPDAGRSLEETAE
-286 AIEAALRESV
+286 AIEVALRESV

-319 AREAARIMEARAFTI
+319 AREAARIMEARTFTI

-357 NEGRILGAE
+357 NEGRILDAE
-366 QFFASVPAVQYAM
+366 QFFASVPAVQ
-379 DEPLPYAMDEPL
+379 YAMDEPL

-518 EADEITAMQTYNFP
+518 EADEITAMQT
-532 WAEALDLLAPE
+532 
-543 LGARCAAAPTP
+543 
-554 WELAAPLFAEIE
+554 
-566 ADEITAMQTADILTW
+566 ADILTW

-618 VSQRVGRRETKIA
+618 ASQRVGRRETKIA
-631 LRAAAARTLPQATAA
+631 LRAAAARTLPQATAS

-657 QWLRKDPWR
+657 QWLQEEPWHS
-666 EQVHEVLNSE
+666 QVREVLNSE
-676 RARRFFRTDRLN
+676 RARRF
-688 ALLDE
+688 
-693 HQRGPR
+693 
-699 SHMKKIWSAYCFLIW
+699 SAPTV
-714 HEQYFG
+714 

>member
-107 GFEQWGE
+107 GFERWGA

-127 LYDTATGELFCAR
+127 LYDTTTGELFCAR
-140 DTFGIKPL
+140 DAFGIKPL
-148 YYAVEGGRILFGSEI
+148 YYAVEG
-163 KGLLAHPH
+163 
-171 ARRSLNERRLA
+171 
-182 HWLCMEYLPDEE
+182 D
-194 TLYAV
+194 
-199 EGGRILFGSE
+199 RILFGSE

-273 APDAGRSLKESAE
+273 APDAGRSLEESAE

-319 AREAARIMEARAFTI
+319 AREAARIMEARTFTI

-366 QFFASVPAVQYAM
+366 QFFASVPAVQ
-379 DEPLPYAMDEPL
+379 YAMDEPL

-445 RRALAAAARRLPEG
+445 RRALAAAARHLPEG

-468 GAHPLPERYIRLEY
+468 GAHPLPERYIRLE
-482 NFPWAE
+482 
-488 ALDLLAPE
+488 
-496 LGARCAAAPTPWELA
+496 
-511 APLFAEI
+511 
-518 EADEITAMQTYNFP
+518 YNFP

-618 VSQRVGRRETKIA
+618 ASQRVGRRETKIA

-657 QWLRKDPWR
+657 QWLQEEPWHS
-666 EQVHEVLNSE
+666 QVREVLNGE

>member
-19 AAIIAM
+19 AAIVAM

-34 DSEGYFND
+34 DSEGYFED
-42 GRTALGFRRLAIIDL
+42 GRAALGFRRLAIIDL

-140 DTFGIKPL
+140 DAFGIKPL
-148 YYAVEGGRILFGSEI
+148 YYAAEG
-163 KGLLAHPH
+163 
-171 ARRSLNERRLA
+171 
-182 HWLCMEYLPDEE
+182 D
-194 TLYAV
+194 
-199 EGGRILFGSE
+199 RILFGSE

-319 AREAARIMEARAFTI
+319 AREAARIMEARTFTI

-357 NEGRILGAE
+357 NEGRILDAE
-366 QFFASVPAVQYAM
+366 QFFASVPAVQ
-379 DEPLPYAMDEPL
+379 YAMDEPL

-518 EADEITAMQTYNFP
+518 EADEITAMQT
-532 WAEALDLLAPE
+532 
-543 LGARCAAAPTP
+543 
-554 WELAAPLFAEIE
+554 
-566 ADEITAMQTADILTW
+566 ADILTW

-618 VSQRVGRRETKIA
+618 ASQRVGRRETKIA
-631 LRAAAARTLPQATAA
+631 LRAAAARTLPQATAT

-657 QWLRKDPWR
+657 QWLREDLWR

-714 HEQYFG
+714 HEQYFD